1 MAALPTL
8 TAEERAEG
16 LKKALESRRE
26 KAAALAEITNGS
38 LKIEKALAGEDPR
51 LAKVKVRRVL
61 RAVKGVG
68 DVRADRLMAEA
79 GVAENRTVKGLG
91 PNQRVKLTDLLA
103 A

>member
-1 MAALPTL
+1 MLPTL

-38 LKIEKALAGEDPR
+38 LQVADVLAGEEPR
-51 LAKVKVRRVL
+51 LVKVKVHRVL

-68 DVRADRLMAEA
+68 KVRADRLMADA

-91 PNQRVKLTDLLA
+91 PNQRKALTDALA